1 MPIYFCASKH
11 RKNMSQKTI
20 KRQTKAIH
28 TQFARR
34 DAYGAISMPV
44 YNTVAYQ
51 FDDAKTMSDAFCGR
65 IEAPDYSRVE
75 NPTVTYFESKVKAIT
90 GATHVT
96 AFNSGMAAIASTF
109 IALAGNGKN
118 IVASKHLFGNTFN
131 LITRTLARFGVEAR
145 VCNMN
150 DVEQL
155 RSKID
160 DNTCCVFLE
169 AVSNPQL
176 EVADLQQIAQ
186 AAHACNV
193 PLIVDSTAIPFTETH
208 LADFGVDIELVSSTK
223 YVSGGATSLGGLV
236 IDYGTV
242 PGFHERIAYE
252 ILFNLGSYMTPHA
265 AYMQTLGL
273 ETLDARYRVQSANA
287 LKLAKKLQKLK
298 SIKSVNYIGLPDNP
312 YYERAQRQF
321 GPTGGAMLTIDLADR
336 DACFSFLNRLQ
347 LILRANNLF
356 DNKTRA
362 IHPASTIFGN
372 FTNRQLSEVDV
383 KQTTIRL
390 SVGLEDVDDIF
401 NDIKQALG

>member
-1 MPIYFCASKH
+1 MT
-11 RKNMSQKTI
+11 QKTI
-20 KRQTKAIH
+20 KRQTQAIH
-28 TQFARR
+28 TQFSRR

-44 YNTVAYQ
+44 YDTVAFQ
-51 FDDAKTMSDAFCGR
+51 FDDAQTMSDAFCGR
-65 IEAPDYSRVE
+65 IDAPDYSRVA
-75 NPTVTYFESKVKAIT
+75 NPTVTFFENKVKAIT
-90 GATHVT
+90 GASYVA
-96 AFNSGMAAIASTF
+96 AFNSGMAAIASTL
-109 IALAGNGKN
+109 IALAGSGKN

-131 LITRTLARFGVEAR
+131 LITKSLARFGVEAR
-145 VCNMN
+145 ICSVT
-150 DVEQL
+150 DIEQI

-160 DNTCCVFLE
+160 RNTCCVFLE

-193 PLIVDSTAIPFTETH
+193 PLIVDSTAIPFTETR
-208 LADFGVDIELVSSTK
+208 LADLGVDIELVSSTK

-242 PGFHERIAYE
+242 EGFREKIAFE
-252 ILFNLGSYMTPHA
+252 ILFNFGSYMTPHA

-273 ETLDARYRVQSANA
+273 ETLNARYRVQSANA
-287 LKLAKKLQKLK
+287 LELAQRLRSLK
-298 SIKSVNYIGLPDNP
+298 AIKSVNYIGLTDNP
-312 YYERAQRQF
+312 YYERSQRQF

-336 DACFSFLNRLQ
+336 DACFSFLNRLK
-347 LILRANNLF
+347 LILRATNLF
-356 DNKTRA
+356 DNKTLA

-372 FTNRQLSEVDV
+372 FSDSQLRDVDV

-401 NDIKQALG
+401 NDIKQALE